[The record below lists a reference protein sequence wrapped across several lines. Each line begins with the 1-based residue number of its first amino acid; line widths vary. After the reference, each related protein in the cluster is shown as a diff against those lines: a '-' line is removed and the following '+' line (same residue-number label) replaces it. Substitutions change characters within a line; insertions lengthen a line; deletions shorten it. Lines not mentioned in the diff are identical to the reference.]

1 MPGELVALPGS
12 AMDNFIASIARLAPA
27 GPVVIGGLAVMCRV
41 GGEHRPTLDVDSAFD
56 NDTQIPTSQMLIDQ
70 GIAVPGGA
78 SQRVLIG
85 SAVIDVV
92 DTFAIDA
99 ADLPDDD
106 PKGRLFVCAH
116 RYAFETATAV
126 TFVGDIETAMVG
138 VATVDALIAMKAHAL
153 RYASTQR
160 RMVKRSSDLYDL
172 FLLTLAAGSTAV
184 LENAPWDLRDQCR
197 SALAADLQ
205 DIEAAAAVL
214 RRSAVPAINNV
225 DADTLTSVVADLL
238 ERLG

>member
-1 MPGELVALPGS
+1 MSGDVVALRGS
-12 AMDNFIASIARLAPA
+12 AMDAFIASIARLAPS

-41 GGEHRPTLDVDSAFD
+41 GGEHRPTLDVDGAFD
-56 NDTQIPTSQMLIDQ
+56 NDTDIPTTQLLVDQ
-70 GIAVPGGA
+70 GIAVPGDAG
-78 SQRVLIG
+78 QRVMVG
-85 SAVIDVV
+85 SAVIDVI

-106 PKGRLFVCAH
+106 PKSRLFVCAH

-126 TFVGDIETAMVG
+126 TFVGDTETATVR
-138 VATVDALIAMKAHAL
+138 VATVDALISMKTHAL

-160 RMVKRSSDLYDL
+160 RMVKRSSDLFDL
-172 FLLTLAAGSTAV
+172 FLLALTTRAATV
-184 LENAPWDLRDQCR
+184 LDNAPWDLRGQCR
-197 SALAADLQ
+197 SALAADLE

-214 RRSAVPAINNV
+214 RRSPVPAINSV

-238 ERLG
+238 DRLG

>member
-1 MPGELVALPGS
+1 VLVG
-12 AMDNFIASIARLAPA
+12 D
-27 GPVVIGGLAVMCRV
+27 
-41 GGEHRPTLDVDSAFD
+41 
-56 NDTQIPTSQMLIDQ
+56 
-70 GIAVPGGA
+70 
-78 SQRVLIG
+78 
-85 SAVIDVV
+85 AVIDVI

-126 TFVGDIETAMVG
+126 TFVGDTETATVR
-138 VATVDALIAMKAHAL
+138 VATVDALLSMKTHAL

-160 RMVKRSSDLYDL
+160 RMVKRSSDLFDL
-172 FLLTLAAGSTAV
+172 FLLALTTQAATV
-184 LENAPWDLRDQCR
+184 LDNAPWDLRGQCR
-197 SALAADLQ
+197 AALAADLD

-214 RRSAVPAINNV
+214 RRSPVPAINSV

-238 ERLG
+238 DRLG